1 MLRRIFISLV
11 LALGLVAGAGAAT
24 PTPTAATVDAPASVD
39 APMHNETNLS
49 FFTCAVTRPSGFT
62 SGTVNHSHR
71 IAAHSVTGHIDAFD
85 CEVFNNPGLDGA
97 VWRAYYIYDD
107 VDGGGDKGII
117 GPLNV
122 TRF

>member
-1 MLRRIFISLV
+1 MLRRIFIPLV
-11 LALGLVAGAGAAT
+11 LALGLLAGAGAAT
-24 PTPTAATVDAPASVD
+24 PTPTAATVDAPV
-39 APMHNETNLS
+39 HNETNLS
-49 FFTCAVTRPSGFT
+49 FFSCAATRPAGFT

-97 VWRAYYIYDD
+97 VWRTYYIYDD
-107 VDGGGDKGII
+107 VPGGGDRGII

-122 TRF
+122 TTF